1 MRPYFTYSD
10 KDQWLRQIMLLCTS
24 LVVGR
29 LPFTPCVAD
38 DILAMEILEAPK
50 IKEVLI
56 FAGIEVNS
64 LFSI

>member
-1 MRPYFTYSD
+1 MRPYFTYSG
-10 KDQWLRQIMLLCTS
+10 KDQWLRQIILLCTS
-24 LVVGR
+24 SVVGK
-29 LPFTPCVAD
+29 LPFTTCVAD

-50 IKEVLI
+50 IKEVWI